1 MRREGDNWSLEYD
14 DGVVIG
20 IFGEDMRL
28 AAFEEEAYPAFEE
41 ILSAHRYDIIATA
54 DDVRMTDPF
63 SRDVFDIWEQ
73 AARES
78 AQLPNYERAALT
90 ARGIKAISLRGKL
103 SVPGAEFETFDDH
116 ADAIEWARHGHV
128 RD

>member
-1 MRREGDNWSLEYD
+1 MRREGENWSLEFD

-20 IFGEDMRL
+20 IFGEDMQL

-41 ILSAHRYDIIATA
+41 ILSVHRSNIVGTA

-63 SRDVFDIWEQ
+63 SRDVFEVWEQ

-90 ARGIKAISLRGKL
+90 AKGIKAISLRGKL
-103 SVPGAEFETFDDH
+103 SVPGAEFETFENHD
-116 ADAIEWARHGHV
+116 DAIEWARTGEI
-128 RD
+128 DD